1 MAEFSDQKIS
11 FKIRNH
17 VNFTSTRAVI
27 EPCCVVSREL
37 YIYSFVPAFMRII
50 YFDFHEFC
58 VLLFVLFFSLE
69 TLFQSIALPVTI
81 DDVGLMG
88 QAVQ

>member
-1 MAEFSDQKIS
+1 
-11 FKIRNH
+11 
-17 VNFTSTRAVI
+17 
-27 EPCCVVSREL
+27 
-37 YIYSFVPAFMRII
+37 MRII
-50 YFDFHEFC
+50 RYDFHEFC
-58 VLLFVLFFSLE
+58 ALLFVLFFPFE

>member
-37 YIYSFVPAFMRII
+37 YIYGFAPAFMRIMHC
-50 YFDFHEFC
+50 DFHELC
-58 VLLFVLFFSLE
+58 ALLFVLFFPLE
-69 TLFQSIALPVTI
+69 TLFQSIAIPVTI

>member
-1 MAEFSDQKIS
+1 MAEFSNQKIS

-17 VNFTSTRAVI
+17 VNFTSTSAVI

-37 YIYSFVPAFMRII
+37 CIYGFAPAFMRIMHC
-50 YFDFHEFC
+50 DFHELC
-58 VLLFVLFFSLE
+58 ALLFVLCFPLE
-69 TLFQSIALPVTI
+69 TLFQSIAIPVTI

>member
-1 MAEFSDQKIS
+1 
-11 FKIRNH
+11 
-17 VNFTSTRAVI
+17 
-27 EPCCVVSREL
+27 
-37 YIYSFVPAFMRII
+37 MRII